1 MRKIDVRPYPITLA
15 LPNGQEI
22 TDDFK
27 VKESLAICLCH
38 PQLQI
43 SGLELL
49 NRRKILDKIEA
60 ADGTLLLEDD
70 EWEKMKQA
78 LETITGM
85 SKNEIPMIER
95 VLEAEEIE
103 VTEKQN
109 GTK

>member
-1 MRKIDVRPYPITLA
+1 MRKIDVRNYPITIGTA
-15 LPNGQEI
+15 NNQEV
-22 TDDFK
+22 TEDFK
-27 VKESLAICLCH
+27 VKESLAVCLCH

-70 EWEKMKQA
+70 EWEKLKSA
-78 LETITGM
+78 LETIKGM

-95 VLEAEEIE
+95 VTEAEEIE
-103 VTEKQN
+103 VKEK
-109 GTK
+109 

>member
-1 MRKIDVRPYPITLA
+1 MRKIRVENYPVTIGTA
-15 LPNGQEI
+15 NNQEV
-22 TDDFK
+22 TEDFK

-70 EWEKMKQA
+70 EWQKLKTA

-95 VLEAEEIE
+95 VTEAEEIE
-103 VTEKQN
+103 VKEK
-109 GTK
+109 